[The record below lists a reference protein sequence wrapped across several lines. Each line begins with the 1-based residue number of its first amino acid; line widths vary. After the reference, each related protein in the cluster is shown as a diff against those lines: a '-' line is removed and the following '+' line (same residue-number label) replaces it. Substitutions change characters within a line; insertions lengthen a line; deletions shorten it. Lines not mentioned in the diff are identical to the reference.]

1 MDCSPLDSVSSTAA
15 LPFFHVVARAGG
27 GGGRGGSGGMGGAGG
42 GMGSESAWDPSGA
55 SFWLKQWSTTAFFK
69 VYTPIKIIKMVMT
82 WGMVYGI
89 NLKKHKKHCI
99 TYIPHESKYFLR
111 RGPCHTLQSTLEVL
125 HQQVSNHKGWI
136 HRDIQYECIYAMY
149 IYVQQHRFAKKNT
162 PQIPRFIIIF
172 LIEMTMWAYH
182 CQTLQWVKRKTGCW
196 S

>member
-1 MDCSPLDSVSSTAA
+1 
-15 LPFFHVVARAGG
+15 
-27 GGGRGGSGGMGGAGG
+27 
-42 GMGSESAWDPSGA
+42 
-55 SFWLKQWSTTAFFK
+55 
-69 VYTPIKIIKMVMT
+69 
-82 WGMVYGI
+82 MVYGI

-182 CQTLQWVKRKTGCW
+182 CQTLQ
-196 S
+196 